1 MHILIAGPGALGC
14 LLFSKL
20 SRGIKGTPH
29 SLGLLDYNSGRAE
42 ALSRSGVLYCLDDRK
57 FTVSADVAAVPQTAT
72 PADVI
77 IFCVKSYDLRTSLDF
92 WSPLI
97 NEKTLLVFMQNG
109 IGHLDLDPHLHGGTA
124 AYGTTTEGATLLAPG
139 RIRHAGSGRT
149 FLGFPHS
156 VGSHFLDLLEKT
168 KACFENGGLQTDIT
182 NQIMTRL
189 WSKLFINVGIN
200 ALTATLNCR
209 NGELLTLAGVTDRMK
224 TAVDEAVK
232 IARRLQIDIIDD
244 PYRTTLLVAEKTA
257 DNISSMLQDVRNH
270 KKTEIDAI
278 NGAIVQ
284 AGKKLH
290 IPTPENSR
298 LTREIK
304 TIEESYPQH
313 P

>member
-1 MHILIAGPGALGC
+1 MHFLIAGPGALGC

-20 SRGIKGTPH
+20 SRGIRGTPH
-29 SLGLLDYNSGRAE
+29 TIGLLDHNGDRAKT
-42 ALSRSGVLYCLDDRK
+42 LSRSGIHYYLDDSK
-57 FTVSADVAAVPQTAT
+57 FTVPADVTAEPGNTT

-77 IFCVKSYDLRTSLDF
+77 IFCVKSYDLRNSLDF

-97 NEKTLLVFMQNG
+97 TPETLLVFMQNG
-109 IGHLDLDPHLHGGTA
+109 IGHLDLDAHLHGGTA

-139 RIRHAGSGRT
+139 QVRHAGSGRT
-149 FLGFPHS
+149 FLGFPHGVERS
-156 VGSHFLDLLEKT
+156 FPHLEITKTCLEK
-168 KACFENGGLQTDIT
+168 GGLQTDIT
-182 NQIMTRL
+182 DQIMTRL

-209 NGELLTLAGVTDRMK
+209 NGELLTLAGVTGRMK
-224 TAVDEAVK
+224 KAVDEAVE
-232 IARRLQIDIIDD
+232 IARRLQIDILDD
-244 PYRTTLLVAEKTA
+244 PFRTTLLVAEKTA
-257 DNISSMLQDVRNH
+257 DNISSMLQDVRNC

-278 NGAIVQ
+278 NGAIEQ

-304 TIEESYPQH
+304 TIEKNYPRY